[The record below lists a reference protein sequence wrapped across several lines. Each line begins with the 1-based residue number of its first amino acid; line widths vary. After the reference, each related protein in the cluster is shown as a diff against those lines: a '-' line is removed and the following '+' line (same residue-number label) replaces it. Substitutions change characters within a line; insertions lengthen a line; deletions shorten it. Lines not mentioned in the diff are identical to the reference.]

1 MLASRVS
8 FDSGFAD
15 LYRSAEWLVSGLY
28 RPSAARIWL
37 SSADSEVRPPVP
49 LSRLTTAHSRLPSRL
64 PAPGTAVMFSVTWL
78 RVTTSPSRF
87 RLSGPRTRLSTWQ
100 PTAALAAR
108 LVFTESVTVW
118 FTVPSE
124 VPLASVSVPL
134 STPVARSTPFT
145 TLNFC
150 GVNVPLN
157 LPVPSELVNVPLTT
171 EVRCPTDDAGAEA
184 TVFPVVAETAAPA
197 EAAVSPVSAITDPAE
212 IAIIFTDGAFIA
224 PSFISGREFDALHVT

>member
-49 LSRLTTAHSRLPSRL
+49 LSRLTTAPSRLPSRL

-78 RVTTSPSRF
+78 RVTTRPSRL

-100 PTAALAAR
+100 PATALAAAP
-108 LVFTESVTVW
+108 VFTESVTVW
-118 FTVPSE
+118 FTVPSD
-124 VPLASVSVPL
+124 VPLALVSVPL
-134 STPVARSTPFT
+134 STPVACSTPLV
-145 TLNFC
+145 TLNLW
-150 GVNVPLN
+150 GVNVPLKVP
-157 LPVPSELVNVPLTT
+157 LPAEFVNVPFTT
-171 EVRCPTDDAGAEA
+171 EVRLPTDAAGAEA
-184 TVFPVVAETAAPA
+184 TVFAGADVVADTAAPA
-197 EAAVSPVSAITDPAE
+197 ARAVSPVTPAPE
-212 IAIIFTDGAFIA
+212 
-224 PSFISGREFDALHVT
+224 